1 MACGPEQAS
10 LRSLE
15 SRQQA
20 SLDTFLKPFTA
31 RILNYQRSAFV
42 RGFLKLLFLQ
52 STLLNLLT
60 GIITIIT
67 K

>member
-1 MACGPEQAS
+1 MACGPEQAA
-10 LRSLE
+10 LHSLE

-20 SLDTFLKPFTA
+20 SLGIFLKPVTS

-60 GIITIIT
+60 GIITSVT